1 MKQIKHNKKR
11 NIGLIYEL
19 LLRHLSS
26 RIIIND
32 KKGAKTTT
40 AILEKHFSKGTELY
54 KEFRLFNA
62 LAQST
67 VSDTHIVASILT
79 EAKAAARRANLSD
92 LENEK
97 SKLIRDINYKIGDKD
112 FYYQHVENYKDLAT
126 IQITINEWRKNEPDL
141 KVLIEFEK
149 KVGEQLLKTKTEV
162 DILEEQERLN
172 ASDSD
177 RLVLKIMTEKINAKY
192 ANLTND
198 QREIIKNYVFYSYQD
213 KGDLKKY
220 LSERKNAVLTLLEN
234 FDKSETNEILLEKV
248 ESVKSA
254 ISKINIDDIN
264 DNSIVKF
271 LTITK
276 LISELQDKGAI
287 NV

>member
-220 LSERKNAVLTLLEN
+220 LSERKNAVLALLEN

-276 LISELQDKGAI
+276 LISELQDKGEI